1 MPLAPTTPEL
11 AALDLFVSV
20 VELGSLSKAA
30 AAHGIA
36 QPSASS
42 RVRYLERQVGLTL
55 LDRTPSGSSPTAAG
69 RLVAGWAE
77 QVLRAASELNAGV
90 DALKA
95 SRSGRLRIAA
105 SLTIAEY
112 LLPPWLETFLR
123 HRPTDSINLDVANS
137 AAVLDRLSKRRADL
151 GFIESPETAATMSE
165 QLVAHDRLVVIVG
178 QSHPWGRRS
187 EVELDELA
195 STPLILREAGSGT
208 REALEAALGEL
219 GFDAPRSALELGSTA
234 AVRAAVIAGTSPTVI
249 SERAVVTELAAGS
262 LIEISVPGLS
272 VHRRLRAVWPSDRPL
287 PPLAVDLLASLPRTD
302 VGGAESI

>member
-1 MPLAPTTPEL
+1 MTPEI

-42 RVRYLERQVGLTL
+42 RIRYLEQQVGLTL
-55 LDRTPSGSSPTAAG
+55 LERTPAGSAPTAAG

-95 SRSGRLRIAA
+95 RRSGRLRIAA

-137 AAVLDRLSKRRADL
+137 AAVLVLLAKGRADL
-151 GFIESPETAATMSE
+151 GFIESPDVEAPESAGSMSE
-165 QLVAHDRLVVIVG
+165 QLVAHDRLVVVVG
-178 QSHPWGRRS
+178 QGHPWERRG

-208 REALEAALGEL
+208 REALEGALTEL
-219 GFDAPRSALELGSTA
+219 GFDAPRSALDLGSTA
-234 AVRAAVIAGTSPTVI
+234 AVRAAVVAGSSPTVI

-262 LIEISVPGLS
+262 LVEIAVPGLS
-272 VHRRLRAVWPSDRPL
+272 VQRRLRAVWPSDRPL
-287 PPLAVDLLASLPRTD
+287 PPLAVDLLASLPKPDRD
-302 VGGAESI
+302 ADAS

>member
-1 MPLAPTTPEL
+1 MALAPTTPEL

-55 LDRTPSGSSPTAAG
+55 LERSPSGSSPTAAG

-77 QVLRAASELNAGV
+77 QVLRAANELNAGV

-95 SRSGRLRIAA
+95 RRSGRLRIAA

-137 AAVLDRLSKRRADL
+137 AAVLERLSKRQADL
-151 GFIESPETAATMSE
+151 GFIESPETSDAMHE
-165 QLVAHDRLVVIVG
+165 QLVAHDRLIVIVG
-178 QSHPWGRRS
+178 TSHPWGRRG
-187 EVELDELA
+187 EVMLDELA
-195 STPLILREAGSGT
+195 STPLILRERGSGT
-208 REALEAALGEL
+208 REALEAALAAM
-219 GFDAPRSALELGSTA
+219 GFEAPRSALELGSTA

-262 LIEISVPGLS
+262 LIEITVPELA
-272 VHRRLRAVWPSDRPL
+272 VQRRLRAVWPSAQPL
-287 PPLAVDLLASLPRTD
+287 PPLAVDLLASLPRPED
-302 VGGAESI
+302 GGSI

>member
-1 MPLAPTTPEL
+1 MPLPPTTPEL

-55 LDRTPSGSSPTAAG
+55 LERSPSGSSPTAAG
-69 RLVAGWAE
+69 QLVAGWAE
-77 QVLRAASELNAGV
+77 NVLRAANELNAGV

-95 SRSGRLRIAA
+95 RRSGRLRIAA

-137 AAVLDRLSKRRADL
+137 AAVLERLAKRRADL
-151 GFIESPETAATMSE
+151 GFIESPDAAKGMDE
-165 QLVAHDRLVVIVG
+165 QLVANDRLVVVVG
-178 QSHPWGRRS
+178 TSHPWGRRA
-187 EVELDELA
+187 EVAVDELA
-195 STPLILREAGSGT
+195 STPLILREPGSGT
-208 REALEAALGEL
+208 REALEAALSAL

-249 SERAVVTELAAGS
+249 SERAVTTEVAAGS
-262 LIEISVPGLS
+262 LTEIAVPGLAI
-272 VHRRLRAVWPSDRPL
+272 HRRLRAVWPTDHAL
-287 PPLAVDLLASLPRTD
+287 PPLAVDLLASLPEPED
-302 VGGAESI
+302 ASDI